1 MQMEEQ
7 RREMRTEQAQ
17 CVFLII
23 PHSRMFNHR
32 LNLEKKQYFTAS
44 KKLWSCRIKMVGPFF
59 FYHTI
64 CNQTPLQCV
73 FEKTQPLTRCQTG
86 SKSHALAVGTKML
99 FI

>member
-59 FYHTI
+59 FIT
-64 CNQTPLQCV
+64 QSVTKRLFSV
-73 FEKTQPLTRCQTG
+73 FLKKRNL
-86 SKSHALAVGTKML
+86 
-99 FI
+99 

>member
-32 LNLEKKQYFTAS
+32 LNLEKSSILLLPKN
-44 KKLWSCRIKMVGPFF
+44 CGPAALKWWDLFF
-59 FYHTI
+59 FIT
-64 CNQTPLQCV
+64 QSVTKRLFSV
-73 FEKTQPLTRCQTG
+73 FLKKRNL
-86 SKSHALAVGTKML
+86 
-99 FI
+99 